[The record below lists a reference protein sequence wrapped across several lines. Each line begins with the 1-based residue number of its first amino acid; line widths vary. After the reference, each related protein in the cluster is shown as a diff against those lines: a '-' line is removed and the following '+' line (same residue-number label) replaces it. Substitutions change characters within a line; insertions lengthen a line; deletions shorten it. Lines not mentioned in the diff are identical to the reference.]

1 MTAVAQF
8 SRGCSG
14 GSSGSY
20 FILIALFLFLV
31 DLRFNFQLQ
40 FSSFE
45 TSLYIFQDKTIANT
59 DSSHKITE
67 SIEQCT
73 ELTSKCNA
81 QRKVFD
87 LADIVMERKL
97 VFSLLLPRKSMRIT
111 KIMFQRP
118 MKCCY
123 KKILKGWQKES
134 YPISYTVSRT
144 GMFIATL
151 CRVCIFFNENKTD
164 ILKGNF
170 VKNTFQNLG
179 KSEKFLNMKEPNTIK
194 GHVKKRNL
202 C

>member
-1 MTAVAQF
+1 
-8 SRGCSG
+8 
-14 GSSGSY
+14 
-20 FILIALFLFLV
+20 
-31 DLRFNFQLQ
+31 
-40 FSSFE
+40 
-45 TSLYIFQDKTIANT
+45 
-59 DSSHKITE
+59 
-67 SIEQCT
+67 
-73 ELTSKCNA
+73 
-81 QRKVFD
+81 
-87 LADIVMERKL
+87 
-97 VFSLLLPRKSMRIT
+97 MRIT

-134 YPISYTVSRT
+134 YPFSYTVSRT

-179 KSEKFLNMKEPNTIK
+179 NSEKFLNMKEPNTIK

>member
-97 VFSLLLPRKSMRIT
+97 VFSLLLSRKSMRIT

-134 YPISYTVSRT
+134 FLSVILSPELACLQQHSVEFAYFLMKTKLTFLREISLKILSR
-144 GMFIATL
+144 IQ
-151 CRVCIFFNENKTD
+151 VNQK
-164 ILKGNF
+164 NF
-170 VKNTFQNLG
+170 
-179 KSEKFLNMKEPNTIK
+179 
-194 GHVKKRNL
+194 
-202 C
+202 